1 MTRLMTGLMT
11 GGRRHLT
18 RSAAFAL
25 SLLLASCGTL
35 PQPFLGKPGRE
46 GAMLSIPPPPILIVP
61 PPRTAMLGDH
71 AAHLYAADLATAL
84 VDQNVPCVARPAR
97 KNDWRLRITASLAGQ
112 TVIPHF
118 ALIGPNG
125 KIYGGYNATPL
136 AAADWEA
143 GTPANLQASAKAAA
157 APLAQRL
164 AHINAQVQHSNP
176 ASLENRPARVKLGA
190 VTGAPGDGDHALALD
205 FRRALPKL
213 NIGVAH
219 HTDRADFLVTGH
231 IRVTPQANG
240 SDLVE
245 LDWVVRDRNHHFIGK
260 VSQLHAL
267 KPSDMSPYWGDVAA
281 AAAQQAALGVQQVIL
296 NAKLKPASPA
306 AAAASPPTKA
316 GQAHAS

>member
-1 MTRLMTGLMT
+1 MTIMP
-11 GGRRHLT
+11 RRVT
-18 RSAAFAL
+18 RITVFAL
-25 SLLLASCGTL
+25 TLLLASCGTL

-46 GAMLSIPPPPILIVP
+46 GAVLSIPPPPILIVP

-71 AAHLYAADLATAL
+71 AAHLYAADLASAL
-84 VDQNVPCVARPAR
+84 VAQNVPCIARPAHE
-97 KNDWRLRITASLAGQ
+97 NDWRLHITASLVGA
-112 TVIPHF
+112 TIIPQF
-118 ALIGPNG
+118 TLIGPNG
-125 KIYGGYNATPL
+125 KTYGSYSSAPL

-143 GTPANLQASAKAAA
+143 GTPSSLQASAKAAA
-157 APLAQRL
+157 TPLAQRL
-164 AHINAQVQHSNP
+164 ATINAQVQHANP
-176 ASLENRPARVKLGA
+176 ASLENRPARVKLVA
-190 VTGAPGDGDHALALD
+190 VIGAPGDGDHALALD

-213 NIGVAH
+213 NIVVAH

-296 NAKLKPASPA
+296 NAKLKPALAAPPA
-306 AAAASPPTKA
+306 SAPAS
-316 GQAHAS
+316 